1 METFNSSQRESIVL
15 GHNNLLIRRPSERNS
30 DVDFNDV
37 FGGPPRRSTVNS
49 EGVSGEEGEEKPVF
63 GGEDNG
69 SSNRR
74 RYYASKSDDFYDDI
88 FGGDECRSACSTP
101 KRRDSA
107 GADPFSSAAVLS
119 PAALEPL
126 AFSLP
131 PVFSLP
137 AKLTKGVD
145 LRRLG
150 SPTSRNINDGITA
163 SNLLV
168 SPDSHSS
175 RVSTVAPQRKELKN
189 DIKPPYRQ
197 SILSQ
202 EFSNLS
208 TSDKADKGISNMK
221 QETSVT
227 EVSPNTFH
235 FSIYK
240 WASKGVV
247 PVVMPLRT
255 ERISR
260 MKDKVKHERCSST
273 EDWVVSDITTEND
286 NPVPHNG
293 SSLTENGKQN
303 VSTTS
308 ATDSDQIVEQIV
320 SSNAQPDTLS
330 SAQTISKNVTEA
342 ESSTH
347 SMSEMNYNGKTEAG
361 IGTQKLGSKSLH
373 SLINQREDYGE
384 KTSREREEHVTKSTK
399 KLSSTFDVTMNPK
412 KPLRKSFSLRD
423 GGHSKATSQVS
434 SSLGEN
440 MGKGRVK
447 GKVKDFVQIFNQE
460 PVTKPKVES
469 KSRFQSSSYKQRRAS
484 RTNNNVED
492 DPEQSTTEKSATD
505 TANVSANNFS
515 QQDDISAS
523 AIPDISF
530 TVIGDKD
537 ESFHDNFTIQVLDQD
552 DGEALQNQ
560 EKQQLQVIDNKI
572 QQWSK
577 GKEGNMRSLLST
589 LQHLS
594 F

>member
-1 METFNSSQRESIVL
+1 M
-15 GHNNLLIRRPSERNS
+15 
-30 DVDFNDV
+30 
-37 FGGPPRRSTVNS
+37 
-49 EGVSGEEGEEKPVF
+49 
-63 GGEDNG
+63 
-69 SSNRR
+69 
-74 RYYASKSDDFYDDI
+74 
-88 FGGDECRSACSTP
+88 
-101 KRRDSA
+101 
-107 GADPFSSAAVLS
+107 
-119 PAALEPL
+119 
-126 AFSLP
+126 
-131 PVFSLP
+131 
-137 AKLTKGVD
+137 D

-150 SPTSRNINDGITA
+150 SPTSRKPLDINNDGFTA

-175 RVSTVAPQRKELKN
+175 RISTMASQRKELKN
-189 DIKPPYRQ
+189 DPKPPYRQ

-208 TSDKADKGISNMK
+208 SADKADKGISNMK
-221 QETSVT
+221 PETSVT

-286 NPVPHNG
+286 NPVRHNG

-373 SLINQREDYGE
+373 SLINQREG
-384 KTSREREEHVTKSTK
+384 
-399 KLSSTFDVTMNPK
+399 
-412 KPLRKSFSLRD
+412 
-423 GGHSKATSQVS
+423 KA
-434 SSLGEN
+434 
-440 MGKGRVK
+440 
-447 GKVKDFVQIFNQE
+447 
-460 PVTKPKVES
+460 
-469 KSRFQSSSYKQRRAS
+469 
-484 RTNNNVED
+484 
-492 DPEQSTTEKSATD
+492 
-505 TANVSANNFS
+505 NFS
-515 QQDDISAS
+515 VLLSLNQFCFVFMYSPTYTTSLFLDS
-523 AIPDISF
+523 
-530 TVIGDKD
+530 VL
-537 ESFHDNFTIQVLDQD
+537 NFMHQIMVRRL
-552 DGEALQNQ
+552 A
-560 EKQQLQVIDNKI
+560 
-572 QQWSK
+572 
-577 GKEGNMRSLLST
+577 GKEKNT
-589 LQHLS
+589 
-594 F
+594 